1 MRQTMYACSFANSGH
16 SLRECE
22 HQTKQQSIISY
33 RNNDMRTISIFR
45 DDFQSL
51 NSVYIAYYVVQNI
64 WPIFFD
70 PGYTWVSKEQ
80 LTTCK

>member
-1 MRQTMYACSFANSGH
+1 
-16 SLRECE
+16 
-22 HQTKQQSIISY
+22 
-33 RNNDMRTISIFR
+33 MRTISIFR